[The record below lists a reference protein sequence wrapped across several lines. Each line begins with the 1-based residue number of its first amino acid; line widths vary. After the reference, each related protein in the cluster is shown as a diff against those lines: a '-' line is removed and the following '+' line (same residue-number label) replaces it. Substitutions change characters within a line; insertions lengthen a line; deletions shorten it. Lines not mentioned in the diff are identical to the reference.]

1 MLFRSGVVF
10 SDNHLFRKPYGLGS
24 DQIEILKENI
34 RLLGIEHCCPKNLEH
49 DLEPERLS
57 TGQRKRLAL
66 ALLLVE
72 DRPIMIFDEWAA
84 DQDPQFREIFYR
96 QLLPRLRSMGKIIV
110 AITHDDRY
118 FDLADQRYH
127 MEDGKMNLV
136 KFNE

>member
-1 MLFRSGVVF
+1 
-10 SDNHLFRKPYGLGS
+10 
-24 DQIEILKENI
+24 
-34 RLLGIEHCCPKNLEH
+34 
-49 DLEPERLS
+49 
-57 TGQRKRLAL
+57 
-66 ALLLVE
+66 
-72 DRPIMIFDEWAA
+72 MIFDEWAA